1 MRRITTDTPE
11 NNTQRALN
19 RFFIKDGETWVR
31 SGGEAPDYPDVTLL
45 AFLRRIIASLKADID
60 ISVSDEDLDEALYE
74 RHFDGT
80 ETMEG
85 VIAAL
90 HEAAWAFSELRAN
103 LADYED
109 SGLSPAEVTAA
120 LNDLKAVADCDLCKN
135 ALRNGGQCR
144 GGCRGLVG
152 SDYSFEWRGLKEVK
166 KQC

>member
-1 MRRITTDTPE
+1 MRRLTTDTPE

-31 SGGEAPDYPDVTLL
+31 SGGEAPDYQDVTLY
-45 AFLRRIIASLKADID
+45 AFIRRVIASSKADID
-60 ISVSDEDLDEALYE
+60 TSVSDDDLDEALYE
-74 RHFDGT
+74 RHFDGI
-80 ETMEG
+80 ETLEG
-85 VIAAL
+85 LIAL
-90 HEAAWAFSELRAN
+90 FYETAWAFSELHAN

-109 SGLSPAEVTAA
+109 GGLSPAEVTAA

-152 SDYSFEWRGLKEVK
+152 SDYSFEWRGLKEDNN
-166 KQC
+166 Q

>member
-1 MRRITTDTPE
+1 MRRLTTDTPE

-31 SGGEAPDYPDVTLL
+31 GGGEAPDYQDVTLY
-45 AFLRRIIASLKADID
+45 AFIRRIIASLKADID
-60 ISVSDEDLDEALYE
+60 TSVSDEDLDESLYD
-74 RHFDGT
+74 RHFDGV
-80 ETMEG
+80 ETLEG
-85 VIAAL
+85 LIASFY
-90 HEAAWAFSELRAN
+90 ETAWAFSELHAN

-109 SGLSPAEVTAA
+109 SDLSPAEATAVF
-120 LNDLKAVADCDLCKN
+120 NDLKAVADCDVCKN